1 MTPVRYH
8 TAAIALHWVMAV
20 AIMLMLGSGWAMGNL
35 ALAPSF
41 QFQLYQWHKSLGV
54 LVLLAAVLRLL
65 VRLTFSRPPLPAGLP
80 TRGVWL
86 AHVGHWALYGMMLAM
101 PLTGWLMVSSS
112 PYGLPTLVFGW
123 FAWPHVPGV
132 AMHGVVNGISK
143 EAHELL
149 AWGFLAMLG
158 GHIGAVVYHARA
170 HKQNLVRRLWWT

>member
-20 AIMLMLGSGWAMGNL
+20 AIVLMLGSGLAMGNL
-35 ALAPSF
+35 AMEPGF
-41 QFQLYQWHKSLGV
+41 QFELYQWHKSLGV

-65 VRLTFSRPPLPAGLP
+65 VRLTFTPPPLPAGLP
-80 TRGVWL
+80 KREVWL

-123 FAWPHVPGV
+123 FEWPHVPGV
-132 AMHGVVNGISK
+132 AMQAELSHFFAEV
-143 EAHELL
+143 HELL
-149 AWGFLAMLG
+149 AFGFLAMLV

-170 HKQNLVRRLWWT
+170 HKQNLVRRLWF